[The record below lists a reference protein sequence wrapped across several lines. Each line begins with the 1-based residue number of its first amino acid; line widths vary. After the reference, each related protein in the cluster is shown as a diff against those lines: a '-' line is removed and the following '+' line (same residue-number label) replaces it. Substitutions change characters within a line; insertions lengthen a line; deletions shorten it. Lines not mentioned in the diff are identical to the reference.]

1 MVKELYMEVEGRKS
15 SKRMLI
21 DYLKESKSLF
31 KRLEDV
37 AQTGTLKE
45 KFGDSIS
52 NIDASIKIIE
62 TTLSREEI
70 KLLVKQIRQNIQD
83 DKI

>member
-1 MVKELYMEVEGRKS
+1 MEVEGRKS
-15 SKRMLI
+15 SKSMLI

-37 AQTGTLKE
+37 TQTGILKE
-45 KFGDSIS
+45 KFGDSIT

-62 TTLSREEI
+62 TTLSRDEI